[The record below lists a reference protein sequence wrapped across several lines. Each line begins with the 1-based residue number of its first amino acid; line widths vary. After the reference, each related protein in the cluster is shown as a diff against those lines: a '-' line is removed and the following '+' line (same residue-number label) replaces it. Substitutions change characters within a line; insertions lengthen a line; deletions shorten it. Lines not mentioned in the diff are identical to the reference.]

1 MDDTA
6 KVWIPGAELAGLGG
20 VYVRGDDQIRV
31 TSFNAA
37 AGVTLAIEGRFL
49 GADGYPQIFG
59 ERHVP
64 NTDRSA
70 ASSTFSI
77 GEGFLLNLMV
87 RASGGSP
94 RRGQCFVLLEL
105 VRGRGAT
112 VAPMMC
118 LLQGYATDTSRLF
131 WPGSAGADSGSGP
144 GFIRSIV
151 GTDPA
156 AGAEISETVPTNAR
170 WRLIAF
176 TAVLVSD
183 ATVAARQPVVTFD
196 DGANVFYR
204 AGSNATQAASL
215 SGRWTAAA
223 VGSMGATTG
232 ADQNIPTPDTLMLPG
247 GARIRTSTTNLQA
260 GDNWGAPMLHVEEWI
275 ED

>member
-1 MDDTA
+1 MDQSA
-6 KVWIPGAELAGLGG
+6 NVWIPGAELAGLGG
-20 VYVRGDDQIRV
+20 VYVRGDDQVRV

-49 GADGYPQIFG
+49 GQDGFPNVFA

-70 ASSTFSI
+70 GTSTFSI

-112 VAPMMC
+112 LTPMMG
-118 LLQGYATDTSRLF
+118 LLQGYVTDTSRVF
-131 WPGSAGADSGSGP
+131 WPGMPAAESASGP
-144 GFIRSIV
+144 GNIRSV
-151 GTDPA
+151 TGTNPA

-170 WRLIAF
+170 WRLMALGA
-176 TAVLVSD
+176 TLVTSAAVGNRTPTLV
-183 ATVAARQPVVTFD
+183 VD
-196 DGANVFYR
+196 DGA
-204 AGSNATQAASL
+204 AEIGGSYTNLNHTASTTIRYMFGDTGTAPTQAGGRSL
-215 SGRWTAAA
+215 GPLFGPI
-223 VGSMGATTG
+223 V
-232 ADQNIPTPDTLMLPG
+232 LPA
-247 GARIRTSTTNLQA
+247 GARIRTVTASIDVA
-260 GDNWGAPMLHVEEWI
+260 DDWGAPTMLIEEWI